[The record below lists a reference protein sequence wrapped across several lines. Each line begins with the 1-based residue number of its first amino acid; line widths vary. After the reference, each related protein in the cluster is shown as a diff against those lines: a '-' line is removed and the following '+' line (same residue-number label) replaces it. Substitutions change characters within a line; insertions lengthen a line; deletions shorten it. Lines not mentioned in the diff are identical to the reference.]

1 MTKDLEKAKNLL
13 KTDDYTCV
21 LIKNDEVIALT
32 DRGVKP
38 LVALYESKSKLDGF
52 VGADKVVGKATAF
65 LYLLLGVKELY
76 AVVISK
82 TALELL
88 NQQGVK
94 VYFDEEV
101 AYIQNRQK
109 NGICPFEET
118 VLSVSEI
125 DEAYKAIRKKMLE
138 LNITI

>member
-1 MTKDLEKAKNLL
+1 MKSDLEKAKNLL
-13 KTDDYTCV
+13 KTGEYTCV
-21 LIKNDEVIALT
+21 LIKDDEVIALT

-65 LYLLLGVKELY
+65 LYLMLGVKELY

-82 TALELL
+82 TALKLL
-88 NQQGVK
+88 NEKGVK
-94 VYFDEEV
+94 VHYDEEV
-101 AYIQNRQK
+101 DYIQNRQK
-109 NGICPFEET
+109 NGICPFEES
-118 VLSVSEI
+118 VLNLREI
-125 DEAYKAIRKKMLE
+125 DEAYKAIRQKMLA